1 MFNCSFDLQVIRLF
15 DPLDVE
21 ALCGKVQTGRCS
33 PAALFSRH
41 AMCACHEEKLLDGTA
56 SLLLSRFYGRAVPI
70 VFACEK
76 NYQRICRG
84 ILCCRQL
91 AQCHLYRKQSA

>member
-21 ALCGKVQTGRCS
+21 ALGGKVQTGRCS
-33 PAALFSRH
+33 PARG
-41 AMCACHEEKLLDGTA
+41 LDGTA
-56 SLLLSRFYGRAVPI
+56 LLLLSRFYGRAVPI

-76 NYQRICRG
+76 SYQRICRG

-91 AQCHLYRKQSA
+91 AQCHLYRKQS